1 MCTRKFSETLSTADQ
16 SSRRRN
22 PEEHHHWSCN
32 TSNVFKLP
40 ATYDVCARS
49 LLFVNFFFVWTY
61 ESVRL
66 PPSPRICGVATCGVR
81 RVWSSQAGYLRV
93 SLALHRT
100 APPPPNCTLPSGRL
114 AGHGSRTYT
123 TLPQGRRRPT
133 PPTQFTNARTTS
145 LKCHFCTN
153 KPNI

>member
-49 LLFVNFFFVWTY
+49 LLFVIFFVWTY

-100 APPPPNCTLPSGRL
+100 APPPTAHCRL
-114 AGHGSRTYT
+114 AAWLATAPERTQHFLRVGDARRRQLNSRTLT
-123 TLPQGRRRPT
+123 RL
-133 PPTQFTNARTTS
+133 
-145 LKCHFCTN
+145 L
-153 KPNI
+153 